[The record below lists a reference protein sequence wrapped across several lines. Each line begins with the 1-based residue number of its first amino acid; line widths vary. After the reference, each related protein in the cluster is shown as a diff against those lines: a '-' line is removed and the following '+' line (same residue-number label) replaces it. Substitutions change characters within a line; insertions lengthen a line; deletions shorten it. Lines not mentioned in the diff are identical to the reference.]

1 MDQKQAYSNPEL
13 LKIAIEF
20 ITRHDDVIWEAVKA
34 ARAGTNMNLISTF
47 ISIQWIT
54 KLNQKVSPRNLISR
68 NKIKLVVQL
77 RLSLHQRKTL
87 QMLRRNSNKLR
98 LRTTDRS
105 AITLLVS
112 LIWVKLRLS

>member
-47 ISIQWIT
+47 ISIQWI
-54 KLNQKVSPRNLISR
+54 
-68 NKIKLVVQL
+68 LVFV
-77 RLSLHQRKTL
+77 
-87 QMLRRNSNKLR
+87 
-98 LRTTDRS
+98 
-105 AITLLVS
+105 
-112 LIWVKLRLS
+112 